1 MSLALFGVSVLSL
14 VIWGA
19 LLFARGGFWRT
30 RCAPPIASQTVKS
43 MQAWPAVAAVVPA
56 RNEADVIGAAV
67 TSLLEQAYEGPFHV
81 IVVDDHSTDGTADC
95 ARAAALA
102 LGKPERL
109 TVIKAEPLPS
119 GWSGKV
125 WAQSQGVATIRSRG
139 LPADFLLLTDADIA
153 HPHDAVEQ
161 LFARATI
168 ERRDLVSLMVRLRCD
183 SIWEKALIPAFVF
196 FFAKLYPFRWVNNPR
211 SKTAAAAGGCMLVR
225 RAALDEA
232 GGMESIRAALID
244 DCTLAARI
252 KHRGQGGH
260 AIRLDVAASS
270 LSLRPYDGPGE
281 IWNMIARTAFTQL
294 RYSPWLLAGTLLGM
308 AVIYL
313 TPPVAALVLGPL
325 GWPAWL
331 AWGAMCCAY
340 APMLRYYG
348 RSPWWAPALPLVALF
363 YVGATLASAI
373 RYWRGKG
380 GQWKARVQA
389 PAQCG

>member
-1 MSLALFGVSVLSL
+1 MIVALFGLSVLSL
-14 VIWGA
+14 VIWA
-19 LLFARGGFWRT
+19 VLLFARGGFWRT
-30 RCAPPIASQTVKS
+30 RCASPIGADA
-43 MQAWPAVAAVVPA
+43 MAAFEAWPAVVAVVPA

-67 TSLLEQAYEGPFHV
+67 ASLIEQDYAGEFHV
-81 IVVDDHSTDGTADC
+81 VVVDDHSTDGTADA
-95 ARAAALA
+95 ARATALA

-109 TVIKAEPLPS
+109 TVIAAEPLPA

-125 WAQSQGVATIRSRG
+125 WAQSQGVAAVASRG
-139 LPADFLLLTDADIA
+139 LPADYLLLTDADIG
-153 HPHDAVEQ
+153 HPPEAVAQ
-161 LFARATI
+161 LVARATI

-183 SIWEKALIPAFVF
+183 SMWEKALIPAFVF
-196 FFAKLYPFRWVNNPR
+196 FFAKLYPFRWVNDARN
-211 SKTAAAAGGCMLVR
+211 KTAAAAGGCMLVKR
-225 RAALDEA
+225 SALEEA
-232 GGMESIRAALID
+232 GGMASIRAALID
-244 DCTLAARI
+244 DCTLAAQI

-260 AIRLDVAASS
+260 AIRLDVAARSR
-270 LSLRPYDGPGE
+270 SLRPYDGPSE

-294 RYSPWLLAGTLLGM
+294 RYSPWLLAGTLAGM
-308 AVIYL
+308 TVIYL
-313 TPPVAALVLGPL
+313 VPPVVAVALGPL

-363 YVGATLASAI
+363 YVGATVASAV

-389 PAQCG
+389 PVQGR

>member
-1 MSLALFGVSVLSL
+1 MIATLFGLSVVSL
-14 VIWGA
+14 VIWA
-19 LLFARGGFWRT
+19 VLLFARGGFWRT
-30 RCAPPIASQTVKS
+30 RCAPPIAPEALAAFE
-43 MQAWPAVAAVVPA
+43 AWPAVVAVVPA

-67 TSLLEQAYEGPFHV
+67 ASLIEQDYAGEFHV
-81 IVVDDHSTDGTADC
+81 VVVDDHSTDGTADV
-95 ARAAALA
+95 ARATALA

-109 TVIKAEPLPS
+109 TVIAAEPLPA

-125 WAQSQGVATIRSRG
+125 WAQSQGIAAVASRA
-139 LPADFLLLTDADIA
+139 LPADYLLLTDADIG
-153 HPHDAVEQ
+153 HPPEAVAE
-161 LFARATI
+161 LVARAMI

-196 FFAKLYPFRWVNNPR
+196 FFAKLYPFRWVNDSRN
-211 SKTAAAAGGCMLVR
+211 KTAAAAGGCMLVK
-225 RAALDEA
+225 RAALEEA
-232 GGMESIRAALID
+232 GGMASIRAALID
-244 DCTLAARI
+244 DCTLAAHI

-260 AIRLDVAASS
+260 AIRLDVAARSR
-270 LSLRPYDGPGE
+270 SLRPYDGPSE

-294 RYSPWLLAGTLLGM
+294 RYSPWLLAGTLAGM
-308 AVIYL
+308 TVIYL
-313 TPPVAALVLGPL
+313 VPPVVAVALGAL

-363 YVGATLASAI
+363 YVGATVASAV

-389 PAQCG
+389 PVQGR